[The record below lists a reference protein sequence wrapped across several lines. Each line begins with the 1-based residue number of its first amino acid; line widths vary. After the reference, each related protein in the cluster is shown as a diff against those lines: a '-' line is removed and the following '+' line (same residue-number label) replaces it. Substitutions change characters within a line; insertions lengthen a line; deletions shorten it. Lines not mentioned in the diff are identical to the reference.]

1 MKKDINNLIFAIR
14 NAIKDYS
21 EGSLSPQEAKTEY
34 EKLLHRYHQL
44 RQGEKSEH
52 GSGFIKGVCYHHNI
66 ENFSIFSGLYML
78 SENEF
83 DLMFYYGDEKIN
95 LKIIDTLNN
104 NQKRIEKSEFS
115 TILPEENSSLSQ
127 TLYLYPILNSFNYH
141 IFFIALSSSEYFSLE
156 KFVFIGAFFSEIFNS
171 SLLKQNP
178 INLNYYENTIHKI
191 VDFLSENINET
202 YSVAVHLFS
211 LKLVKNIFFH
221 MGTFSLL
228 EITDGVIDK
237 LQRNFPDNAH
247 VFALSLNEYIV
258 LTPLMRKSKQNP
270 LKGKLEFDYKGISIQ
285 HKILQ
290 RRIDSTDSI
299 FRLLSEINQVKYDSL
314 NGNRKR

>member
-1 MKKDINNLIFAIR
+1 MKKDINNLIFSIR
-14 NAIKDYS
+14 NVIKDYS
-21 EGSLSPQEAKTEY
+21 EGSLSPQEAKTAY
-34 EKLLHRYHQL
+34 EKLHHRYHQL
-44 RQGEKSEH
+44 RQREKSEL
-52 GSGFIKGVCYHHNI
+52 GTGFIKGVCYNHNI
-66 ENFSIFSGLYML
+66 ENFSIFSGLYMF

-83 DLMFYYGDEKIN
+83 DLMFYYGDDKIN

-104 NQKRIEKSEFS
+104 NQKRIDKSELS
-115 TILPEENSSLSQ
+115 SILPEENSSLSQ
-127 TLYLYPILNSFNYH
+127 ALYLYPILNNSNSH

-156 KFVFIGAFFSEIFNS
+156 KFIFIGTFFCEIFNS

-178 INLNYYENTIHKI
+178 ININYYEDTIHKI

-211 LKLVKNIFFH
+211 LKLVKNIFLH
-221 MGTFSLL
+221 MGMFSLL
-228 EITDGVIDK
+228 EISDSVIDK
-237 LQRNFPDNAH
+237 LQKNFPDNSH

-258 LTPLMRKSKQNP
+258 LTPLMRKSKLDP

-290 RRIDSTDSI
+290 RKIDSTDSI
-299 FRLLSEINQVKYDSL
+299 FRLLSEINQVKYDTL
-314 NGNRKR
+314 NGNRRR